1 MPADNRVDAY
11 FRVHS
16 VNDAINSLRK
26 KCEYDLFDCAIDRY
40 SARGRYYHGLYHIA
54 QMTRLHQLLS
64 HESLGIVKLRQDA
77 HSAIYHAILY
87 HDVVLDPLRHDNEDK
102 SAEAFLRNL
111 ELSTEQRFNDLSGV
125 FRVKGRDLKKFSSEI
140 KNTTNT
146 LSHRVSAMILA
157 TKDHFA
163 PSGDNKLVD
172 YFVDL
177 DLASLAV
184 NADEFKQNTLALR
197 AEFSM
202 LTDKEWMAGRGKF
215 LKKINEMLDAG
226 GCIYRTSVF
235 QELFEE
241 RARQNVRAAC
251 T

>member
-1 MPADNRVDAY
+1 MPADNRIDAY

-26 KCEYDLFDCAIDRY
+26 KCEQGLFDCAIDHY
-40 SARGRYYHGLYHIA
+40 LARGRYYHGLYHIA

-64 HESLGIVKLRQDA
+64 HESLGAIKFTKDE
-77 HSAIYHAILY
+77 HSFIYHAILY

-102 SAEAFLRNL
+102 SAEMFLRNL
-111 ELSTEQRFNDLSGV
+111 ELYNEQHFKDSSSTP
-125 FRVKGRDLKKFSSEI
+125 RVKERDLKKFSSEI

-146 LSHRVSAMILA
+146 LSQRVNAMILA

-163 PSGDNKLVD
+163 PSGDDRLVD

-226 GCIYRTSVF
+226 GYIYRTAVF
-235 QELFEE
+235 QGLFEE
-241 RARQNVRAAC
+241 RARQNVRASCA
-251 T
+251 